1 MNVLPMAVGAAT
13 TVNLKG
19 GWTSFWTA
27 ITAGFPTITTM
38 MTIVGVILVVF
49 ALVKWAW
56 DRRRG
61 GGMAQGAQPLWGAL
75 IPGAILAAPDMLFPI
90 LLGILDLVINV
101 VISLI
106 NAATPA

>member
-1 MNVLPMAVGAAT
+1 MITIPTAVPMAS

-19 GWTSFWTA
+19 GWESFWTA
-27 ITAGFPTITTM
+27 ITAGFPTITNM

-49 ALVKWAW
+49 ALLKWAW

-61 GGMAQGAQPLWGAL
+61 GGMGQGAQPLWGAL

-106 NAATPA
+106 NAATPG